1 MATFLLL
8 PNATGVSSAHWV
20 VSADT
25 RHECLDDDNGETS
38 YVSCDN
44 GLATM
49 IIEYANPSVDEGD
62 INSIDSV
69 RFISSGRSTHRAF
82 DSTAIIRFE
91 APTAG
96 FPETCIFDKHASNHE
111 TIYGTARTTSD
122 GSSAWTYS
130 DLEALEMKCTKVLTI
145 GLNLSYLALEVTYT
159 EAGATVADN
168 STFFGANF

>member
-25 RHECLDDDNGETS
+25 RHECLDDDNGNTS

-44 GLATM
+44 HGVSM
-49 IIEYANPSVDEGD
+49 ILEYADPSVDEGD
-62 INSIDSV
+62 IDSIDSV
-69 RFISSGRSTHRAF
+69 RFISSGRSTAGRGVPSLVNIGF
-82 DSTAIIRFE
+82 R

-96 FPETCIFDKHASNHE
+96 FTESCSFDSHFSLYE
-111 TIYGTARTTSD
+111 TINGTARTTSD
-122 GSSAWTYS
+122 GSNAWTYAN
-130 DLEALEMKCTKVLTI
+130 LEALEMICTKTFTANVR
-145 GLNLSYLALEVTYT
+145 LSYLALEVTYT
-159 EAGATVADN
+159 ELVTAADN